1 MTIPIRS
8 CHNHHKQSQGW
19 ILHQPKSRWSVLP
32 NFGGDH
38 HRWVGASGTSL
49 TARSG
54 PHTPLFQGPFRAPLR
69 RLGAVCCAPSGPRQ
83 RRLRRAFRPQPAA
96 RTPATGWPLGPLAG
110 ACESQH
116 EATAVAIGRPGH
128 HRPGL
133 CCVVVL
139 SCCRVVD
146 AGPKPTASAPARPL
160 HPAAG
165 ARGHGPV
172 ARAGHVHPTT
182 GRSTA
187 ALSPCPAPLQLRA
200 SDACGGP
207 GPGAQRAP
215 SQQQRLRH
223 RERRGSRDCSDWS
236 PGVGPS
242 RCPATSMEGS
252 PPVPFKK
259 AGRAAG
265 AIE

>member
-1 MTIPIRS
+1 MLR
-8 CHNHHKQSQGW
+8 
-19 ILHQPKSRWSVLP
+19 PK
-32 NFGGDH
+32 
-38 HRWVGASGTSL
+38 GT
-49 TARSG
+49 
-54 PHTPLFQGPFRAPLR
+54 H
-69 RLGAVCCAPSGPRQ
+69 Q
-83 RRLRRAFRPQPAA
+83 RRLRRAFRPQPAP
-96 RTPATGWPLGPLAG
+96 RTPATGRPLGPLAG

-133 CCVVVL
+133 CCVVVM

-182 GRSTA
+182 GRSTV
-187 ALSPCPAPLQLRA
+187 ALTPWPVPLQLRK

-215 SQQQRLRH
+215 TRQQLHLRH
-223 RERRGSRDCSDWS
+223 AIAVGSGAGPARTGRPGLGPADARLLRWRGVLQ
-236 PGVGPS
+236 PPS
-242 RCPATSMEGS
+242 RKQAGPRVPLNRIYYQSV
-252 PPVPFKK
+252 PVALLHSRLSRLAPSVISQNFL
-259 AGRAAG
+259 RSSL
-265 AIE
+265 

>member
-1 MTIPIRS
+1 M
-8 CHNHHKQSQGW
+8 
-19 ILHQPKSRWSVLP
+19 
-32 NFGGDH
+32 
-38 HRWVGASGTSL
+38 
-49 TARSG
+49 
-54 PHTPLFQGPFRAPLR
+54 
-69 RLGAVCCAPSGPRQ
+69 
-83 RRLRRAFRPQPAA
+83 
-96 RTPATGWPLGPLAG
+96 AG

-182 GRSTA
+182 GRSTV
-187 ALSPCPAPLQLRA
+187 ALTPWPVPLQLRK

-215 SQQQRLRH
+215 TQQQLHLRNRDRL
-223 RERRGSRDCSDWS
+223 GSRACSDWP
-236 PGVGPS
+236 PGVLHGI
-242 RCPATSMEGS
+242 CPAASMGG
-252 PPVPFKK
+252 PVPGPFLK

-265 AIE
+265 AFELILLASVPCLHVRLSVSHIGPKLLSLNQ